1 MGLDPSEAE
10 DHVCEEGAP
19 AWLATMGDLMSLLL
33 VFFVLMLSF
42 ANTDKQLF
50 MQAMGSI
57 QNALGLIE
65 DHPGKFQIRSS
76 SMIEWSEKKSTP
88 FLDIMDMEKSNDAP
102 SMDQKIMQKVQQA
115 ISENNLSRIVEAE
128 SSERG
133 RDRSSQGRALFKAGV
148 GFIAAGFLRFPRR
161 SHSYFLKNFPMS
173 FRSKGIR
180 TTARSI
186 RLAFRPTG
194 IWRPPPSIAVLRY
207 MIDAGD
213 LDPSRISAGGY
224 GSTRPLVP
232 NDSPESRAVKRRV
245 EFVYKRD
252 PVSRSGDP
260 CAASSSSTRNR
271 KSIAR
276 RRRLAVELKRLAR
289 VKGFIA
295 KGYAQSERE
304 PSMFPSRR
312 FAQAIAA

>member
-65 DHPGKFQIRSS
+65 DNPGRFDVQSS
-76 SMIEWSEKKSTP
+76 SMIKWEEKKSTP
-88 FLDIMDMEKSNDAP
+88 FLDVMDLEKSNDAP
-102 SMDQKIMQKVQQA
+102 TMDQKIMQKVQQA
-115 ISENNLSRIVEAE
+115 ISENNLARIVEAE

-133 RDRSSQGRALFKAGV
+133 VIVRVKGGALFKAGSDSLLPISFV
-148 GFIAAGFLRFPRR
+148 FLDEVIRITEEFPFELSIEGHTDDGPINTPRFPTNWHL
-161 SHSYFLKNFPMS
+161 SA
-173 FRSKGIR
+173 
-180 TTARSI
+180 AR
-186 RLAFRPTG
+186 
-194 IWRPPPSIAVLRY
+194 SIAVLRY

-232 NDSPESRAVKRRV
+232 NDSPESRAANRRV

-252 PVSRSGDP
+252 PIADR
-260 CAASSSSTRNR
+260 ATRAQR
-271 KSIAR
+271 QAR
-276 RRRLAVELKRLAR
+276 RREASDSGR
-289 VKGFIA
+289 
-295 KGYAQSERE
+295 
-304 PSMFPSRR
+304 
-312 FAQAIAA
+312 

>member
-42 ANTDKQLF
+42 ANTDRQLF
-50 MQAMGSI
+50 LEAMGSI
-57 QNALGLIE
+57 QNALGMIE
-65 DHPGKFQIRSS
+65 ENPGHFRIQST

-88 FLDIMDMEKSNDAP
+88 FLDIMKMEQSNAAP
-102 SMDQKIMQKVQQA
+102 SMDQKIMQEVQQA

-133 RDRSSQGRALFKAGV
+133 VIVRVKGGALFKPGSDTLLPISFV
-148 GFIAAGFLRFPRR
+148 FLDEIIRITEEFPYELSIEGHTDDAPIHTPRFPTNW
-161 SHSYFLKNFPMS
+161 HLAA
-173 FRSKGIR
+173 
-180 TTARSI
+180 AR
-186 RLAFRPTG
+186 
-194 IWRPPPSIAVLRY
+194 SIAVLRY

-213 LDPSRISAGGY
+213 IDPSRIAAAGY

-232 NDSPESRAVKRRV
+232 NDSPENRAVNRRV

-252 PVSRSGDP
+252 PVADR
-260 CAASSSSTRNR
+260 STRAQR
-271 KSIAR
+271 RAR
-276 RRRLAVELKRLAR
+276 RL
-289 VKGFIA
+289 
-295 KGYAQSERE
+295 QSGKHE
-304 PSMFPSRR
+304 S
-312 FAQAIAA
+312 